1 MKPNVVTVV
10 MVVLEGKRMG
20 EKVNIGLGDKVYVGE
35 LGPMESN
42 WGVSFSGEL
51 KQVEDAD
58 IQWRRW
64 EAAVAAMQG
73 LLAGGARG
81 VNSVTYNA
89 LMYADALV
97 KEFKKER
104 R

>member
-1 MKPNVVTVV
+1 
-10 MVVLEGKRMG
+10 MG
-20 EKVNIGLGDKVYVGE
+20 EKKDYEIFVGVGE
-35 LGPMESN
+35 LEPTKSD

-58 IQWRRW
+58 VQWRRW

-97 KEFKKER
+97 EEFKKEKR
-104 R
+104 CCE

>member
-1 MKPNVVTVV
+1 MK
-10 MVVLEGKRMG
+10 
-20 EKVNIGLGDKVYVGE
+20 EKVNIGLGDKVFVGN
-35 LGPMESN
+35 LESTLESEF
-42 WGVSFSGEL
+42 VFSGKL

-58 IQWRRW
+58 MQWRRW

-81 VNSVTYNA
+81 VHTVTYDA

-97 KEFKKER
+97 EEFKKER
-104 R
+104 K

>member
-1 MKPNVVTVV
+1 
-10 MVVLEGKRMG
+10 MG
-20 EKVNIGLGDKVYVGE
+20 EKVNIGLGDKVFVGD
-35 LGPMESN
+35 LGQGLDWN
-42 WGVSFSGEL
+42 VSFSGEL

-58 IQWRRW
+58 AQWRRW

-97 KEFKKER
+97 EEFKKTR
-104 R
+104 RNGKVE

>member
-1 MKPNVVTVV
+1 
-10 MVVLEGKRMG
+10 MG
-20 EKVNIGLGDKVYVGE
+20 EKVNIGLGDKVFVGNLESSE
-35 LGPMESN
+35 L
-42 WGVSFSGEL
+42 VFSGEL

-58 IQWRRW
+58 VQWRRW

-97 KEFKKER
+97 EEFKKARINGKVE
-104 R
+104 

>member
-1 MKPNVVTVV
+1 MAQ
-10 MVVLEGKRMG
+10 
-20 EKVNIGLGDKVYVGE
+20 KVNIGLGDKVYVGTLE
-35 LGPMESN
+35 AKEGER
-42 WGVSFSGEL
+42 GEETSFSLSGEL

-97 KEFKKER
+97 EEFKKER
-104 R
+104 K

>member
-1 MKPNVVTVV
+1 MK
-10 MVVLEGKRMG
+10 
-20 EKVNIGLGDKVYVGE
+20 EKVNIGLGDKVFVGNLE
-35 LGPMESN
+35 TTEF
-42 WGVSFSGEL
+42 VFSSEL

-97 KEFKKER
+97 EEFKKER
-104 R
+104 RCCE

>member
-1 MKPNVVTVV
+1 MD
-10 MVVLEGKRMG
+10 
-20 EKVNIGLGDKVYVGE
+20 EKVNIGLGNKVYIGSLKAKE
-35 LGPMESN
+35 EN
-42 WGVSFSGEL
+42 NSFSLSGEL

-58 IQWRRW
+58 VQWRRW

-97 KEFKKER
+97 EEFKKER
-104 R
+104 KCCK

>member
-1 MKPNVVTVV
+1 MAQ
-10 MVVLEGKRMG
+10 
-20 EKVNIGLGDKVYVGE
+20 KVNIGLGDKVYVGKLESIESE
-35 LGPMESN
+35 LN
-42 WGVSFSGEL
+42 FSGEL

-97 KEFKKER
+97 EKFKKEKR
-104 R
+104 

>member
-1 MKPNVVTVV
+1 MK
-10 MVVLEGKRMG
+10 
-20 EKVNIGLGDKVYVGE
+20 EKVNIGLGDKVYVGDLE
-35 LGPMESN
+35 QMAD
-42 WGVSFSGEL
+42 WGFSFSGEL
-51 KQVEDAD
+51 KQVEDTD

-97 KEFKKER
+97 EEFKKKER
-104 R
+104 K

>member
-1 MKPNVVTVV
+1 MAQ
-10 MVVLEGKRMG
+10 
-20 EKVNIGLGDKVYVGE
+20 KVNIGLGDKVFVGNLESSE
-35 LGPMESN
+35 L
-42 WGVSFSGEL
+42 VFSGEL

-58 IQWRRW
+58 VQWRRW

-97 KEFKKER
+97 KEFKKEKR
-104 R
+104 CCE

>member
-1 MKPNVVTVV
+1 
-10 MVVLEGKRMG
+10 MG
-20 EKVNIGLGDKVYVGE
+20 EKVKIEPGMRVEIRTNDGKVCLGTIRNIEKEPEVTLYTFSWEEVQEKNW
-35 LGPMESN
+35 ESR
-42 WGVSFSGEL
+42 
-51 KQVEDAD
+51 K
-58 IQWRRW
+58 W

-73 LLAGGARG
+73 LLAGGVRG

-97 KEFKKER
+97 EEFKKER

>member
-1 MKPNVVTVV
+1 MAQ
-10 MVVLEGKRMG
+10 
-20 EKVNIGLGDKVYVGE
+20 KVNIGLGDKVYVGHLESTLESE
-35 LGPMESN
+35 L
-42 WGVSFSGEL
+42 VFSGEL

-58 IQWRRW
+58 TQWRRW

-81 VNSVTYNA
+81 INSVTYNA

-97 KEFKKER
+97 EEFKKER
-104 R
+104 K

>member
-1 MKPNVVTVV
+1 M
-10 MVVLEGKRMG
+10 
-20 EKVNIGLGDKVYVGE
+20 GDKKDYKIFVGE
-35 LGPMESN
+35 FEPTKSD
-42 WGVSFSGEL
+42 WGVAFSGEL

-58 IQWRRW
+58 VQWRRW

-97 KEFKKER
+97 EEFKKARINGKVE
-104 R
+104 

>member
-1 MKPNVVTVV
+1 MAQ
-10 MVVLEGKRMG
+10 
-20 EKVNIGLGDKVYVGE
+20 KVNIGLGDKFYVGH
-35 LGPMESN
+35 LESTLESE
-42 WGVSFSGEL
+42 VVFSGEL

-97 KEFKKER
+97 EEFKKER
-104 R
+104 KCCE

>member
-1 MKPNVVTVV
+1 
-10 MVVLEGKRMG
+10 MG
-20 EKVNIGLGDKVYVGE
+20 EKKDYKIFVGE
-35 LGPMESN
+35 FEPTKSD
-42 WGVSFSGEL
+42 WGVAFSGEL

-58 IQWRRW
+58 VQWRHW

-97 KEFKKER
+97 EEFKKARINGKVE
-104 R
+104 

>member
-1 MKPNVVTVV
+1 MKIEPGMRVEIRTDDGKVCLGTIRNIEEEPEVTPYTFSWEDVQ
-10 MVVLEGKRMG
+10 
-20 EKVNIGLGDKVYVGE
+20 EKGW
-35 LGPMESN
+35 ESR
-42 WGVSFSGEL
+42 
-51 KQVEDAD
+51 K
-58 IQWRRW
+58 W

-97 KEFKKER
+97 EEFKKEKR
-104 R
+104 

>member
-1 MKPNVVTVV
+1 MAQ
-10 MVVLEGKRMG
+10 
-20 EKVNIGLGDKVYVGE
+20 KVNVGLGDKVYVGSLVAE
-35 LGPMESN
+35 EGER
-42 WGVSFSGEL
+42 GFSLTSEL

-73 LLAGGARG
+73 LLAGGTRG
-81 VNSVTYNA
+81 INSVPYNA

-97 KEFKKER
+97 EEFKKEKR
-104 R
+104 

>member
-1 MKPNVVTVV
+1 
-10 MVVLEGKRMG
+10 MG
-20 EKVNIGLGDKVYVGE
+20 EKKDYKIFVGE
-35 LGPMESN
+35 FEPTKSD
-42 WGVSFSGEL
+42 WGVCFSGEL

-97 KEFKKER
+97 EEFKKEKR
-104 R
+104 

>member
-1 MKPNVVTVV
+1 
-10 MVVLEGKRMG
+10 MG
-20 EKVNIGLGDKVYVGE
+20 EKVNIGLGDKVFIGD
-35 LGPMESN
+35 LGQGSD

-64 EAAVAAMQG
+64 EAALAAMQG
-73 LLAGGARG
+73 LLAGGVRG

-97 KEFKKER
+97 EEFKKER
-104 R
+104 K

>member
-1 MKPNVVTVV
+1 
-10 MVVLEGKRMG
+10 MG
-20 EKVNIGLGDKVYVGE
+20 EKTDYEIFIGE
-35 LGPMESN
+35 LEPIKSD
-42 WGVSFSGEL
+42 WGVSFTGEL

-58 IQWRRW
+58 VQWRRW

-73 LLAGGARG
+73 LLAGGVRG

-97 KEFKKER
+97 EEFKKER
-104 R
+104 RNGKVE

>member
-1 MKPNVVTVV
+1 
-10 MVVLEGKRMG
+10 MG
-20 EKVNIGLGDKVYVGE
+20 EKKDYEIFVGE
-35 LGPMESN
+35 IEPTKSD
-42 WGVSFSGEL
+42 WGISFSGEL

-58 IQWRRW
+58 VQWRRW

-97 KEFKKER
+97 EEFKKEKR
-104 R
+104 

>member
-1 MKPNVVTVV
+1 
-10 MVVLEGKRMG
+10 MG
-20 EKVNIGLGDKVYVGE
+20 EKVKIESGMRAEIRAENGEIYSSTISNIEKEPEVTPYA
-35 LGPMESN
+35 
-42 WGVSFSGEL
+42 FSWEE
-51 KQVEDAD
+51 VEEKGWEA
-58 IQWRRW
+58 RRW

-97 KEFKKER
+97 EEFKKER
-104 R
+104 K